1 MASHENR
8 EPLIWAAC
16 VLGLAALFV
25 LIGVVTPKRAAD
37 AAPRHEA
44 TPSSSGES

>member
-25 LIGVVTPKRAAD
+25 LIGLVTPKRSMVHQEPTPV
-37 AAPRHEA
+37 APH
-44 TPSSSGES
+44 